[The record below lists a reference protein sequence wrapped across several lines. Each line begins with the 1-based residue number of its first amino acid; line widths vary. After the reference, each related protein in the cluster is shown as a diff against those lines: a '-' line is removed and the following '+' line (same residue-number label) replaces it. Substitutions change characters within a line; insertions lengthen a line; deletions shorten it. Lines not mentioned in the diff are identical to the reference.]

1 LKLWQRISLRARVYL
16 LLVSLVFI
24 TMAGG
29 LVTFWHTHQMDQLLA
44 SVTEKNLAA
53 FQSAEAMEIALIN
66 QKGFVSYYFIEG
78 DPEWLRQLGEF
89 RKIFMDRLNGALN
102 SAESLPEREVLYQI
116 KVEYTRYSAIKDRV
130 ISHYQEARREAGIA
144 LHRQVR
150 SLFFTVLEYCRNY
163 KDIHEEKILQA
174 KSAIKIKS
182 ANLRYISIIAVCTGV
197 SFALLL
203 AFVLRHQIL
212 GPVRR
217 LTAEVSRKKDNPA
230 ASNEV
235 KALSHSVRGL
245 IQDVNQT
252 QSELEKSRESLL
264 QAEKMAIVGK
274 LAAGMA
280 HSIRNPFTSVK
291 MRLFSLNRSLE
302 LTGNQKED
310 FEVISEEI
318 RHIDAIIHNF
328 LEFSRPPKL
337 KIQTVS
343 PSVVVDRVIQLL
355 EHRLKS
361 YDVSVQIQRDQM
373 LPEIDADP
381 EQLKELLVNIVVNA
395 CEAMAGGGSIVIREE
410 VERNRFKSPQ
420 AIIRVS
426 DNGPGIPESIQKK
439 IFQPFFTTKEE
450 GTGLG
455 LSIAA
460 RIIKDHNGRVDIE
473 SKQGDGSIFIIRL
486 PVRETRHE

>member
-1 LKLWQRISLRARVYL
+1 MILA
-16 LLVSLVFI
+16 SLVFI

-29 LVTFWHTHQMDQLLA
+29 LITVWYTYQMDHLLS

-53 FQSAEAMEIALIN
+53 FQTAEAMEIALIN
-66 QKGFVSYYFIEG
+66 QKGFVSYYFIDG
-78 DPEWLRQLGEF
+78 DPEWLSQLSKFRQ
-89 RKIFMDRLNGALN
+89 IFMERLNEALN
-102 SAESLPEREVLYQI
+102 SAEISHEKQALHKI
-116 KVEYTRYSAIKDRV
+116 KVEFTRYSAIKDRV
-130 ISHYQEARREAGIA
+130 IAHYQEEKREAGIA

-150 SLFFTVLEYCRNY
+150 ELFFTVLEYCQNY
-163 KDIHEEKILQA
+163 KDIHAEIILLA
-174 KSAIKIKS
+174 KTDTKNKAT
-182 ANLRYISIIAVCTGV
+182 NLRFISVTAVCTGFLLAV
-197 SFALLL
+197 LL
-203 AFVLRHQIL
+203 AFVLRYQIL

-217 LTAEVSRKKDNPA
+217 LTAEASRKKNNSTA
-230 ASNEV
+230 GNEV

-302 LTGNQKED
+302 LTGNQMED

-318 RHIDAIIHNF
+318 RHIDAIIQNF

-337 KIQTVS
+337 KIQAVS

-361 YDVSVQIQRDQM
+361 YNVRVQIKRDKM
-373 LPEIDADP
+373 LPAIDGDP
-381 EQLKELLVNIVVNA
+381 EQLKELLVNIVVNS
-395 CEAMAGGGSIVIREE
+395 CEAMTTGGSIVIREE
-410 VERNRFKSPQ
+410 VKQNRFNVLQ

-455 LSIAA
+455 LSIAS
-460 RIIKDHNGRVDIE
+460 RIIKDHNGRIDVK
-473 SKQGDGSIFIIRL
+473 SRQGDGAIFIIRL
-486 PVRETRHE
+486 PVREACHE